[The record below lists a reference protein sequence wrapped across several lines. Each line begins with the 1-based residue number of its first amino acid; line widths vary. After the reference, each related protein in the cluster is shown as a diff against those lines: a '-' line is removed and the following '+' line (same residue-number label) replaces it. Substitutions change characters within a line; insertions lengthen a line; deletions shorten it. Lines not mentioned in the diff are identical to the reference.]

1 MPSSNPPCSRIA
13 SSQIYI
19 LKFSDNV
26 FILFYI
32 LILQFQGTGLL
43 ESITHHYETISHDF
57 NTTLAVADDETK
69 SDFRLRIMAKAQI
82 EVMVLLNYDLVYKSE
97 SVVTCT

>member
-1 MPSSNPPCSRIA
+1 M
-13 SSQIYI
+13 
-19 LKFSDNV
+19 FSDNV

-43 ESITHHYETISHDF
+43 ESITHHYETISNDF

-69 SDFRLRIMAKAQI
+69 SDLYIMATAQFK
-82 EVMVLLNYDLVYKSE
+82 VLVLSNYD
-97 SVVTCT
+97 

>member
-1 MPSSNPPCSRIA
+1 M
-13 SSQIYI
+13 
-19 LKFSDNV
+19 FSDNV

-69 SDFRLRIMAKAQI
+69 SDLYI
-82 EVMVLLNYDLVYKSE
+82 D
-97 SVVTCT
+97 

>member
-1 MPSSNPPCSRIA
+1 M
-13 SSQIYI
+13 
-19 LKFSDNV
+19 FSDNV

-69 SDFRLRIMAKAQI
+69 SDLYINRELWPQPRLSTGLIK
-82 EVMVLLNYDLVYKSE
+82 L
-97 SVVTCT
+97 

>member
-1 MPSSNPPCSRIA
+1 M
-13 SSQIYI
+13 
-19 LKFSDNV
+19 FSDNV

-69 SDFRLRIMAKAQI
+69 SDLYIGRELWPQPRLKYWSYQIMIRSIK
-82 EVMVLLNYDLVYKSE
+82 VKV
-97 SVVTCT
+97 